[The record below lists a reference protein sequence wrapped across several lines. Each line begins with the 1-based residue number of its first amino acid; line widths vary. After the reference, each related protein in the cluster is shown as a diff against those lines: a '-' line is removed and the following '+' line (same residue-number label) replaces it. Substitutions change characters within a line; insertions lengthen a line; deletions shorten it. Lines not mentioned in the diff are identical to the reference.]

1 MYRSHQLV
9 GTEYTQYARISAVEL
24 STSIY
29 VEVWNRNV
37 SNDIYSR
44 ISVDTSGIRQ
54 VVLHTLH
61 NIPPRFK
68 TAVYA
73 GNEMIK
79 EHIYNKELFTC
90 KVKMCPRLGIT
101 LRR

>member
-29 VEVWNRNV
+29 IEVWNSNV

-44 ISVDTSGIRQ
+44 ISVDTSDIRQ
-54 VVLHTLH
+54 VVLYTLH
-61 NIPPRFK
+61 NTI
-68 TAVYA
+68 AS
-73 GNEMIK
+73 E
-79 EHIYNKELFTC
+79 ELQN
-90 KVKMCPRLGIT
+90 LGLCSA
-101 LRR
+101 LRAFEQGRIFIMPHML